1 MTIAEINKERNSN
14 GVFSTGNDI
23 AGWYAVSRDG
33 VNMIT
38 FYEGK
43 WNFTQKEDVNKFY
56 TVRGFQRTITK
67 LLNGT
72 Y

>member
-1 MTIAEINKERNSN
+1 MTITEINKERNSN
-14 GVFSTGNDI
+14 GVFQISNEI

-38 FYEGK
+38 FNQGK
-43 WNFTQKEDVNKFY
+43 WNFAQKDDVYKFY
-56 TVRGFQRTITK
+56 TEKGFQKTITK
-67 LLNGT
+67 LLNGN